1 VTEAD
6 PIEVFRP
13 PNRWTLLGGNLL
25 RSGLIL
31 IGFFVVLYSSRPGH
45 RVTCNC
51 PLDHLSAW
59 LWLLPAAAVGL
70 VALTIEVWCVT
81 QVQIYPDHLARRLLF
96 RTHRYP
102 WRDIAN
108 VYLGDPRY
116 NGRPAP
122 GRFGRPVPTL
132 ILADGSKVLLKEM
145 GGLALVPYRET
156 PRDLLR
162 RLPPAHLER
171 VRR

>member
-31 IGFFVVLYSSRPGH
+31 IGFFVVLYSSRPGP

-51 PLDHLSAW
+51 PPDHLSAW

-81 QVQIYPDHLARRLLF
+81 QVQIYPIISPADCCSAPTAIRGGTSPTSTWAIRGTTVDPLRDGLVGQF
-96 RTHRYP
+96 RP
-102 WRDIAN
+102 
-108 VYLGDPRY
+108 
-116 NGRPAP
+116 
-122 GRFGRPVPTL
+122 
-132 ILADGSKVLLKEM
+132 
-145 GGLALVPYRET
+145 
-156 PRDLLR
+156 
-162 RLPPAHLER
+162 
-171 VRR
+171 